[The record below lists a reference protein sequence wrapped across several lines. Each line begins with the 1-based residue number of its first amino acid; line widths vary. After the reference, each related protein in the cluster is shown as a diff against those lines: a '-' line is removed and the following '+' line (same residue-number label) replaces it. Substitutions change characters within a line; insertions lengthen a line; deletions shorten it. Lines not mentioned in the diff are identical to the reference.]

1 MLSRKLSVRSDGD
14 ITRKPVGMRDAFI
27 VAQVKVLGLA
37 LVTDNT
43 REFFHVE
50 GLSLEDWIS

>member
-1 MLSRKLSVRSDGD
+1 
-14 ITRKPVGMRDAFI
+14 MRDAFI